1 MPNPDLMYPATPENL
16 PASITAPSAAFK
28 KEVSNV
34 MGSLV
39 LFFIVYILLILLSVL
54 LTIGCVYGGIAI
66 IVAVPRFITIM
77 LGIGL
82 ISLGVMVLIFL
93 VKFIFS
99 VSKYD
104 RSGIIEITENDHP
117 RLFAFIRQ
125 LTMDTQTQFPKRIYL
140 SPEVNAC
147 VFYDSSFF
155 SMFLPVKKNLQIGL
169 GLVNAVNMS
178 EFKAILAHEFGHFSQ
193 RSMKLG
199 SFVYNV
205 NRVIYNMLY
214 ENTGYSRSLQGWGEV
229 SGYFAIF
236 AAMTAGIVRGIQWI
250 LQQIYGLVNK
260 NYMSLSREMEFHA
273 DAVAASVS
281 GSANCISALRR
292 IELAD
297 SSYNVVIQK
306 CSDLF
311 KNKKITANVYP
322 NQQTVT
328 RQLAKEFKLSLQ
340 NDLPVVNDAFL
351 QSLTASRVNFK
362 DQWAS
367 HPARAEREAHLKQL
381 NVQAGV
387 SDEPAWLLFSDAEK
401 WQQQLTDK
409 VYQQVELPQDIKTLD
424 ANAFEH
430 QVQQDIERFSL
441 PAAYNKFYDKRQIT
455 RFNVEELSLLAEP
468 AVTFDSLFSIEN
480 AGLHKKI
487 ETGKSDLLILK
498 AIAEKQID
506 TKTFDFA
513 GVRYTREEATTVA
526 AKLQEEL
533 DAYNAQLETTDK
545 EAFTFI
551 YRTILKQDA
560 VKAQEIK
567 NGYAEHF
574 TLQEKDDAY
583 FKHAQEMVQGLEPI
597 YQGAATLEQVQ
608 EIIRQLKIQEITL
621 RVQLREWSA
630 AGAFDHEPELKE
642 RIAQFVNKDYTYF
655 TGTEFLNNEL
665 NEMHNIITDSWAA
678 INDFIFLKFKELLQA
693 QLLYL
698 N

>member
-1 MPNPDLMYPATPENL
+1 MPTPDLMYPATPENL

-104 RSGIIEITENDHP
+104 RSGIIEIKEQDHP

-125 LTMDTQTQFPKRIYL
+125 LTKDTQTQFPKRVYL

-236 AAMTAGIVRGIQWI
+236 AALTAGIVRGIQWI
-250 LQQIYGLVNK
+250 LQGMYGLVNK
-260 NYMSLSREMEFHA
+260 SYMSLSREMEFHA

-292 IELAD
+292 VELAD
-297 SSYNVVIQK
+297 SSYNAVIQK

-328 RQLAKEFKLSLQ
+328 RQLARDFNLSLQ
-340 NDLPVVNDAFL
+340 NDLPVLNDAFS
-351 QSLTASRVNFK
+351 QSLTINRVNFK

-367 HPARAEREAHLKQL
+367 HPALAEREAHLKQL
-381 NVQAGV
+381 NVNAGV
-387 SDEPAWLLFSDAEK
+387 SDEPAWLLFTDAEK
-401 WQQQLTDK
+401 WQLQLTQK
-409 VYQQVELPQDIKTLD
+409 VYQQVELPPDIKTLD
-424 ANAFEH
+424 AKAFED
-430 QVQQDIERFSL
+430 QLQQDIERFSL
-441 PAAYNKFYDKRQIT
+441 PAAYNRFYDKRQIT
-455 RFNVEELSLLAEP
+455 RFDVEELSLLAEP
-468 AVTFDSLFSIEN
+468 AVTFDNVFSTEN
-480 AGLHKKI
+480 AGLQKKI
-487 ETGKSDLLILK
+487 KAAEADMLLLK

-506 TKTFDFA
+506 TKTFDFDGEKYA
-513 GVRYTREEATTVA
+513 QEEAATVA
-526 AKLQEEL
+526 GKLQEEL
-533 DAYNAQLETTDK
+533 KVYKAQLETADK
-545 EAFTFI
+545 QAYTFI
-551 YRTILKQDA
+551 YKKILLQDA
-560 VKAQEIK
+560 AKAHEIK
-567 NGYAEHF
+567 NGYAEYF
-574 TLQEKDDAY
+574 TLQEKAEAY
-583 FKHAQEMVQGLEPI
+583 FKHAQEMAQGLEPV
-597 YQGAATLEQVQ
+597 YQGGVTLEQVQ
-608 EIIRQLKIQEITL
+608 EIIRQLKIREITL
-621 RVQLREWSA
+621 RVQLKEWSA
-630 AGAFDHEPELKE
+630 AGAFEHEPELKE
-642 RIAQFVNKDYTYF
+642 RIAQFVYTDYTYF

-665 NEMHNIITDSWAA
+665 NEMHNVVNDSWSA
-678 INDFIFLKFKELLQA
+678 INDFIYLKFKELLQA

>member
-1 MPNPDLMYPATPENL
+1 MPNPDLMYPATPQNL

-28 KEVSNV
+28 KEVSKV

-104 RSGIIEITENDHP
+104 RSGIVEIKEEDHP

-125 LTMDTQTQFPKRIYL
+125 LTKDTQTQFPKRIYL

-169 GLVNAVNMS
+169 GLVNAINMS

-205 NRVIYNMLY
+205 NRAIYNMLY

-236 AAMTAGIVRGIQWI
+236 AALTAGIVRGIQWV
-250 LQQIYGLVNK
+250 LQQMYGLVNK
-260 NYMSLSREMEFHA
+260 SYMSLSREMEFHA

-292 IELAD
+292 VELAD
-297 SSYNVVIQK
+297 TSYNAVIQK

-328 RQLAKEFKLSLQ
+328 RQMAKDFKLPLQ
-340 NDLPVVNDAFL
+340 NDLPVVNDDFS
-351 QSLTASRVNFK
+351 QSITTNRVNFK

-367 HPARAEREAHLKQL
+367 HPAIAEREAHLKQL

-387 SDEPAWLLFSDAEK
+387 NDEPAWLLFNDAEK
-401 WQQQLTDK
+401 WQQQLTQK
-409 VYQQVELPQDIKTLD
+409 VYQNVELPADIKTLD

-430 QVQQDIERFSL
+430 QLHQDIEQFSL
-441 PAAYNKFYDKRQIT
+441 PVAYNRFYDKRQIT
-455 RFNVEELSLLAEP
+455 TFNAEELSQLPEP
-468 AVTFDSLFSIEN
+468 AITFDSIFSTEN
-480 AGLHKKI
+480 AGLQKKI
-487 ETGKSDLLILK
+487 RAAESDLLLLK
-498 AIAEKQID
+498 AIADKQID
-506 TKTFDFA
+506 TKTFDFD
-513 GVRYTREEATTVA
+513 GEKYTSAEATTVA
-526 AKLQEEL
+526 GKLQEEV
-533 DAYNAQLETTDK
+533 DAYKAQLETADK
-545 EAFTFI
+545 QAYTFI
-551 YRTILKQDA
+551 YKKILKQDA
-560 VKAQEIK
+560 AKAQQIK
-567 NGYAEHF
+567 KGYAEYF
-574 TLQEKDDAY
+574 TMQEKAEAY
-583 FKHAQEMVQGLEPI
+583 FKHAQEMVQGLEPV

-608 EIIRQLKIQEITL
+608 EIIRQLKIQEISL
-621 RVQLREWSA
+621 RVQLREWNTT
-630 AGAFDHEPELKE
+630 GAFDHEPELKE
-642 RIAQFVNKDYTYF
+642 RIEQFVNKDYTYF

-665 NEMHNIITDSWAA
+665 NEMHNVINDSWST

-693 QLLYL
+693 QLVYL

>member
-1 MPNPDLMYPATPENL
+1 MSTPDLMYPATPANL

-93 VKFIFS
+93 VKFIFTET
-99 VSKYD
+99 KYD
-104 RSGIIEITENDHP
+104 RSGIIEITESEQP

-125 LTMDTQTQFPKRIYL
+125 LTIDTQTQFPKRIYL

-169 GLVNAVNMS
+169 GLVNAVNVS

-236 AAMTAGIVRGIQWI
+236 AAITAGIVRGIQWV
-250 LQQIYGLVNK
+250 LQQMYGLVNK
-260 NYMSLSREMEFHA
+260 SYMSLSREMEFHA

-281 GSANCISALRR
+281 GSGNCISALRR
-292 IELAD
+292 IELAGT
-297 SSYNVVIQK
+297 SYNAVIQK

-311 KNKKITANVYP
+311 KSKLISANVYP
-322 NQQTVT
+322 NQQTIT
-328 RQLAKEFKLSLQ
+328 RQLAKDYKLALQ
-340 NDLPVVNDAFL
+340 NNLPVVNDTFL
-351 QSLTASRVNFK
+351 QSLSTSRVNFK

-367 HPARAEREAHLKQL
+367 HPATAERETHLKQL

-387 SDEPAWLLFSDAEK
+387 NENAAWLLFDNAEK
-401 WQQQLTDK
+401 LQEQLTQK
-409 VYQQVELPQDIKTLD
+409 VYQNVELPQDIKALD
-424 ANAFEH
+424 AHAFEH
-430 QVQQDIERFSL
+430 RLQQDIERFSL
-441 PAAYNKFYDKRQIT
+441 PEAYNKFYDKRQIT
-455 RFNVEELSLLAEP
+455 RFNAEELSLLPEP
-468 AVTFDSLFSIEN
+468 GVTFANIFSSEN
-480 AGLHKKI
+480 AGLQKKI
-487 ETGKSDLLILK
+487 SAAESDLLLLK
-498 AIAEKQID
+498 AIEEKHID
-506 TKTFDFA
+506 ARSFDFD
-513 GVRYTREEATTVA
+513 GEKYQREEAATVA
-526 AKLQEEL
+526 GKLQEEL
-533 DAYNAQLETTDK
+533 NALKAQLESVDK
-545 EAFTFI
+545 QAYTFI
-551 YRTILKQDA
+551 YKKVAQQDLI
-560 VKAQEIK
+560 KGQEIK
-567 NGYAEHF
+567 NGYAEYF
-574 TLQEKDDAY
+574 NMQEQADAF
-583 FKHAQEMVQGLEPI
+583 FKHAQEMLQGLEPV
-597 YQGAATLEQVQ
+597 YQGNCTIEQVQ
-608 EIIRQLKIQEITL
+608 EIIKQLKTREVTL
-621 RVQLREWSA
+621 RTLLNKWMG
-630 AGAFDHEPELKE
+630 AGAFDHEPELKNQ
-642 RIAQFVNKDYTYF
+642 ILQFVHKDYTYF

-665 NEMHNIITDSWAA
+665 NEMHNVVNESWSA
-678 INDFIFLKFKELLQA
+678 INDFIFLQFKKLLQT
-693 QLLYL
+693 QLPYL
-698 N
+698 Q